1 MSRNKRWFLW
11 QVGVPIFGPIIVSIV
26 IILFWMSGNP
36 NFAPR
41 IDIILDVSPWALTF
55 YTLTL
60 IGSTLNGFWP
70 KLPEHPVLG
79 GALIAVAFVV
89 GIYAAFTIIWRHDN
103 SFTPGVPVYFVA
115 IMLLLTA
122 VGLCYIS

>member
-41 IDIILDVSPWALTF
+41 IDIILDVSP
-55 YTLTL
+55 
-60 IGSTLNGFWP
+60 
-70 KLPEHPVLG
+70 
-79 GALIAVAFVV
+79 
-89 GIYAAFTIIWRHDN
+89 
-103 SFTPGVPVYFVA
+103 
-115 IMLLLTA
+115 
-122 VGLCYIS
+122 